1 LSEMGNDPRLLFNK
15 SFLMKFPWTLVTAM
29 VTSHL
34 LLVATETNAL
44 TPSASDE
51 LSNRWST
58 NDGVIQE
65 RLERIQLPFK
75 AKYSSEVRYYIKDYV
90 TTGYRST
97 EGILGRSLLYFPI
110 FEHYLTIN
118 DLPKE
123 LMYLPIIE
131 SALDPT
137 AKSPVG
143 AAGLWQIMAST
154 ARDYGLRIDNYVDER
169 LDPYR
174 STEAAVNI
182 LSDLHRQFGDWQLVL
197 AAYNCGPGRVQQAI
211 RAASCTDYEEVQK
224 YLPKQTQRYVP
235 AFVAAAYVVNHY
247 NDHNLRPSYPTLNV
261 RETRAIKVYEAFSL
275 QEIASACGL
284 APSTVKFLNPGYV
297 RNYVPASDKKG
308 SYISIPAGSAKA
320 FKDFLAGKTILKGQ
334 SIPDD
339 KFRSTYVVAKGD
351 RIENLANLFKC
362 SVEDIVKWNNLSSTQ
377 VFVNQELIVYL
388 PSELSKRA

>member
-1 LSEMGNDPRLLFNK
+1 
-15 SFLMKFPWTLVTAM
+15 MKFPWTLVAALVMFHLVLVTA
-29 VTSHL
+29 
-34 LLVATETNAL
+34 ETNAL
-44 TPSASDE
+44 TPGASDDDF
-51 LSNRWST
+51 SNRWST

-65 RLERIQLPFK
+65 RLEKIQLPFK
-75 AKYSSEVRYYIKDYV
+75 AKYSTEVRYYIKDYV
-90 TTGYRST
+90 TTGYKST

-110 FEHYLTIN
+110 FEHYLMIN
-118 DLPKE
+118 KLPRE

-154 ARDYGLRIDNYVDER
+154 AKDYGLRIDGHVDER

-174 STEAAVNI
+174 STEAAVKI
-182 LSDLHRQFGDWQLVL
+182 LSDLYRQFGDWQLVL
-197 AAYNCGPGRVQQAI
+197 AAYNCGPGRVRQAI
-211 RAASCTDYEEVQK
+211 RAANCKDYDEVEK
-224 YLPKQTQRYVP
+224 YLPTQTQRYIP

-261 RETRAIKVYEAFSL
+261 RETRVLKVYDSL
-275 QEIASACGL
+275 SFQEIASACGL
-284 APSTVKFLNPGYV
+284 APGTVRFLNPGYI
-297 RNYVPASDKKG
+297 RSYVPAGKQG
-308 SYISIPAGSAKA
+308 SYICLPAGSTKA
-320 FKDFLAGKTILKGQ
+320 FKDYLAGKTILKGEA
-334 SIPDD
+334 IPAD

-351 RIENLANLFKC
+351 KIENLANLFKC
-362 SVEDIVKWNNLSSTQ
+362 TVEDIVKWNDLSSTQ

>member
-1 LSEMGNDPRLLFNK
+1 
-15 SFLMKFPWTLVTAM
+15 MKFPWTLVTAL
-29 VTSHL
+29 VTFHL
-34 LLVATETNAL
+34 VLVATETNAL
-44 TPSASDE
+44 TPSASDDF
-51 LSNRWST
+51 SNRWST

-75 AKYSSEVRYYIKDYV
+75 AKYSTEVRYYIKDYV

-137 AKSPVG
+137 AKSSVG

-154 ARDYGLRIDNYVDER
+154 GRDYGLRINGYVDER

-174 STEAAVNI
+174 STEAAVQI
-182 LSDLHRQFGDWQLVL
+182 LGDLYRQFGDWQLVL

-211 RAASCTDYEEVQK
+211 RAANCTNYDEVQK
-224 YLPKQTQRYVP
+224 YLPTQTQRYVP

-247 NDHNLRPSYPTLNV
+247 NDHNLRPSYPTLSV
-261 RETRAIKVYEAFSL
+261 RETRVLKVYESL
-275 QEIASACGL
+275 SFQEIASACGL
-284 APSTVKFLNPGYV
+284 APGTVDLLNPGYI
-297 RNYVPASDKKG
+297 RNYIPGNKDG
-308 SYISIPAGSAKA
+308 NYICIPAGSTKA
-320 FKDFLAGKTILKGQ
+320 FKDFLAGKTILKGEA
-334 SIPDD
+334 IPAN

-351 RIENLANLFKC
+351 KIENLANLFKC
-362 SVEDIVKWNNLSSTQ
+362 TVEDIVKWNDLSSTQ
-377 VFVNQELIVYL
+377 VFINQELIVYL